1 MEAFSY
7 AHSWSPAAVPQVF
20 RRSNHWIIRPTKA
33 NAAPVRSDSR
43 GNRMFVFGLGF
54 VGNYVSKQLKQE
66 GWKRPNR
73 SRVSGTA
80 SYLRVVACYRRA
92 VPSKLTSS
100 ASHRPNCP
108 LRCRHLYPIVARCYS
123 YRRALLCLHEEL
135 RPLLSCGNLQWLG
148 YLSSTS
154 VYGDCGGNWVDEDS
168 PINPKMESAKLR
180 LAAEEGWLHLGRQ
193 LGFAV
198 NVFRL
203 GGIYGPGRSALDTI
217 TKNASLS
224 EKQKKR
230 WSRLYTSR
238 IHVADIYQSI
248 NASFNVPNS
257 GRIYN
262 VVDDDPAPRAEVFSF
277 ARGLIERK
285 LAGRIAQASA
295 AADID
300 PVKEYSA
307 GEKLVS
313 NSRIKN
319 ELGVRLAFP
328 SYRSGL
334 ESILSSFDLQ

>member
-7 AHSWSPAAVPQVF
+7 GHSWSPAAVPQVF
-20 RRSNHWIIRPTKA
+20 RRSNPWIIRPIKA
-33 NAAPVRSDSR
+33 NAAPVRSESR

-54 VGNYVSKQLKQE
+54 VGNYLSKQLKQE
-66 GWKRPNR
+66 GWH
-73 SRVSGTA
+73 VSGTCRDA
-80 SYLRVVACYRRA
+80 IKKKQLEELGLDAFLFEINKIQLRSLSTLQYATHILISI
-92 VPSKLTSS
+92 P
-100 ASHRPNCP
+100 
-108 LRCRHLYPIVARCYS
+108 PISGAGDP
-123 YRRALLCLHEEL
+123 LLCLHEEL

-217 TKNASLS
+217 TMNASLS

-262 VVDDDPAPRAEVFSF
+262 VVDDDPAPRAEVFAF

-285 LAGRIAQASA
+285 LAGRIAEASA

-328 SYRSGL
+328 SYRIELGRG
-334 ESILSSFDLQ
+334 ETCKGR